1 METNSSND
9 NKAWEAFKSFRESEQ
24 FIYDTL
30 DASGKFNYFTN
41 GFIWIVILDA
51 PNSRKHKW
59 EIYAIAERFNHPRAP
74 KFEAID
80 DFYASL
86 EYTTAKTVR
95 TIYAKAT
102 EMLIQHLEQEPKS
115 KVTIK
120 NDSLY

>member
-1 METNSSND
+1 METNKNND
-9 NKAWEAFKSFRESEQ
+9 KKAWEAFKSFRKSEQ

-30 DASGKFNYFTN
+30 DASSKFQYSTN

-51 PNSRKHKW
+51 PNAIKHKW
-59 EIYAIAERFNHPRAP
+59 EIYAVVERFNHPRAP
-74 KFEAID
+74 KFKTID

-102 EMLIQHLEQEPKS
+102 EMVIQYLEQEPRS

-120 NDSLY
+120 DLGE